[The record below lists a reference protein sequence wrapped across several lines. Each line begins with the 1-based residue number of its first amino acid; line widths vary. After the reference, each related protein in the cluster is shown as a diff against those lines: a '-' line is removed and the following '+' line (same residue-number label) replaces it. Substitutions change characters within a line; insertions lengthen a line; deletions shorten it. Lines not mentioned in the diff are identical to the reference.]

1 MSVGIL
7 IVTMRGEGNE
17 GMLLTS
23 CGWRPG
29 RVLNILQFKGQP
41 PQQSI
46 IQPQNVTSAEVEEPC
61 SSHAE
66 LRLFEVTSLEKLR
79 LPERAVFSSGK
90 TSLTLRL
97 S

>member
-1 MSVGIL
+1 M
-7 IVTMRGEGNE
+7 VTMRGEGNE
-17 GMLLTS
+17 GVVLTS

-29 RVLNILQFKGQP
+29 RVLNILQLKGQP

-46 IQPQNVTSAEVEEPC
+46 IQPQNVISAEVEEPC

-66 LRLFEVTSLEKLR
+66 LRLLEVTPLEKLR
-79 LPERAVFSSGK
+79 LPERSVFSSGK
-90 TSLTLRL
+90 TPLTPRL